1 MCQKRVVYKSYS
13 AYFMS
18 FVDIGGSHLYVQRC
32 LFVWIWKSSIFTKQI
47 FSTQS
52 WWLLSVLCV
61 HLQRFRWWK
70 HWSSMDRNS
79 NIWWSLQQAWSPS
92 WWWRQQSFQQKSQHR
107 SGLTQQERTK
117 IIIICLCCLAL
128 KQRFFEDLLSI
139 IEGEGRLMLDPWFW
153 S

>member
-1 MCQKRVVYKSYS
+1 MGRWQMKLAGCHKISSFFLKASLINTVLFNTSCIYLNTNQLSKSTLQLNEMI
-13 AYFMS
+13 MS

-107 SGLTQQERTK
+107 SGLTQQEQT
-117 IIIICLCCLAL
+117 
-128 KQRFFEDLLSI
+128 
-139 IEGEGRLMLDPWFW
+139 
-153 S
+153 